1 LTTAEARFERHT
13 SKDPKSNL
21 TCTPK
26 RDRDIDVEDPLS
38 FRRKRNKTKTHPTTS
53 CNTFATERYIRLMYF
68 FLIIGSFLLFV
79 LNKYVYVLYINTY

>member
-1 LTTAEARFERHT
+1 MVEARVERHT

-38 FRRKRNKTKTHPTTS
+38 LRRKRNKTKTHPTTS
-53 CNTFATERYIRLMYF
+53 CNTSATERYICLMYF
-68 FLIIGSFLLFV
+68 FLSLAHFYYLF
-79 LNKYVYVLYINTY
+79 